1 MSKAATQ
8 FKAPFYGKDEEVN
21 IILKKGDTVDLGMDE
36 YFYNDIGSLKVSCT
50 KGKLPDGL
58 AIDKK
63 RSEIK
68 GIPTATGTTAVTLQG
83 VDEMG
88 RKATIKVNFC
98 IYDETTIASGNQSD
112 EIAWTH
118 SKAEAAAAQVAAN
131 ATRLDVDKR
140 DDIADYYVKCYSIA
154 PQGGSGN
161 YTFTLDTPDNADVRL
176 STDKIAKKGVFMS
189 FQAPEEIPG
198 ISCLNFLKVAKN
210 KIDEKP
216 VKIFEFKDSV
226 KNYAKELNMNA
237 NLIDRNLNVGFS
249 GGEKKKNEILQML
262 VLNPKLAIL
271 DETDSGLDVDAIK
284 AVSKGI
290 EMYKSNKN
298 SILIITHNMSIL
310 ESLDVDFVHVLVDGK
325 IVKTGN
331 FELAKDILE
340 NGFSKYKEAG
350 M

>member
-1 MSKAATQ
+1 MSSLLEI
-8 FKAPFYGKDEEVN
+8 KDLYAVAGEKE
-21 IILKKGDTVDLGMDE
+21 ILKGLNLSIGKGEVHVIMGPNGAGKSTLANVILNNPE
-36 YFYNDIGSLKVSCT
+36 YKKTSGKIELDGEDIT
-50 KGKLPDGL
+50 
-58 AIDKK
+58 
-63 RSEIK
+63 
-68 GIPTATGTTAVTLQG
+68 
-83 VDEMG
+83 
-88 RKATIKVNFC
+88 N
-98 IYDETTIASGNQSD
+98 
-112 EIAWTH
+112 
-118 SKAEAAAAQVAAN
+118 
-131 ATRLDVDKR
+131 
-140 DDIADYYVKCYSIA
+140 
-154 PQGGSGN
+154 
-161 YTFTLDTPDNADVRL
+161 L

-216 VKIFEFKDSV
+216 VKIFEFKDNV

-262 VLNPKLAIL
+262 VLNPKIAIL
-271 DETDSGLDVDAIK
+271 DETDSGLDVDAVK

-290 EMYKSNKN
+290 EMYKSNEN

-325 IVKTGN
+325 IVKTGD
-331 FELAKDILE
+331 FELAKEILE